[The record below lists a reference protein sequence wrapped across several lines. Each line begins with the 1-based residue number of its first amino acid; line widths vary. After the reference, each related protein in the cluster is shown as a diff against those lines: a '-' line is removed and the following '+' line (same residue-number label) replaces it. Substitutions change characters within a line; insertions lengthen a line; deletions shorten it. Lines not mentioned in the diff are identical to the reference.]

1 MYINA
6 ILDHEFI
13 SKYPVKSYKIAL
25 FVIKCCYCKKWES
38 NNIEIDLDNE
48 EFPNRSLQSPLR
60 GNTKLS
66 ISFDIDLST
75 LIDVVLEN
83 NDSENINCEIWRYT
97 ESDVYILTVYILT
110 YGLAILKIRNFQDDL
125 EKQSA

>member
-1 MYINA
+1 MKNFLIEGWHIQFFN
-6 ILDHEFI
+6 
-13 SKYPVKSYKIAL
+13 L
-25 FVIKCCYCKKWES
+25 F
-38 NNIEIDLDNE
+38 NNNE
-48 EFPNRSLQSPLR
+48 LYEG